1 VEADLAPPAAPPG
14 QLQHDERR
22 RVAGGSQEE
31 GGVVGVS
38 DRAQGSPGATR
49 IVLIGFTGA
58 GKSTVGALLAA
69 RLGWTHFDV
78 DEAIERRV
86 GPIPDFVAA
95 HGVPVFR
102 ATERAV
108 IRESMPRRDAVVSA
122 GAGSVLPQA
131 TRRVLCHG
139 ARVFYLDVPATD
151 LAARLAA
158 LPPERLHRPDLLQG
172 DAAANIGAELEGR
185 RALYQR
191 LGARVDGTPP
201 AAVVAEAVLRLVAG

>member
-1 VEADLAPPAAPPG
+1 VEADLAPPAAAPG
-14 QLQHDERR
+14 QLQHDERGHG
-22 RVAGGSQEE
+22 AGGAQE
-31 GGVVGVS
+31 GGVAGVS
-38 DRAQGSPGATR
+38 ARAQSPPGAAR

-95 HGVPVFR
+95 YGVPAFR

-108 IRESMPRRDAVVSA
+108 VREAMPRRDAVVSV

-139 ARVFYLDVPATD
+139 ARVFFLDVPASVIAT
-151 LAARLAA
+151 RLSA
-158 LPPERLHRPDLLQG
+158 LPPERRHRPDLLQG
-172 DAAANIGAELEGR
+172 DAAANIGAELEAR
-185 RALYQR
+185 RALYQG
-191 LGARVDGTPP
+191 LGVRVDGTPP
-201 AAVVAEAVLRLVAG
+201 AAEVAEAVLRLVAG